1 MPRIHSE
8 EDWAIQLLT
17 QASVLTQPGFFY
29 DFESEAFLIVSLL
42 TMPEVFREG
51 IARLRRDPFAEHLG
65 HGEQTHNQK
74 CLRFEIVEEARLCQN
89 ARLSEQLNRPIFFAM
104 DSRHPHR
111 EVPSAFHR
119 QDAGGR
125 PGQRLEIGRAS

>member
-51 IARLRRDPFAEHLG
+51 IARLRRA
-65 HGEQTHNQK
+65 
-74 CLRFEIVEEARLCQN
+74 VE
-89 ARLSEQLNRPIFFAM
+89 
-104 DSRHPHR
+104 
-111 EVPSAFHR
+111 
-119 QDAGGR
+119 
-125 PGQRLEIGRAS
+125 